1 MVGWQ
6 IWTKGTILEF
16 FLTSLNIVRWGEVW
30 VLVEVYT
37 LLTALLV
44 FFLRIHGEIS
54 TSFFN
59 CVIVL
64 MIALFHD
71 TFLCSIILKTTISRA
86 LDGKMV
92 DC

>member
-1 MVGWQ
+1 MSFGD
-6 IWTKGTILEF
+6 
-16 FLTSLNIVRWGEVW
+16 
-30 VLVEVYT
+30 LVEVYT

-71 TFLCSIILKTTISRA
+71 TFLCSIILKTTISRVLNGKIFDCSVSSSRKFHFVA
-86 LDGKMV
+86 LRP
-92 DC
+92 